1 MSIQLLLEPES
12 KNNKSLDLY
21 CNSIDASEL
30 KIDDLTT
37 FNLNVEGDLIVKNT
51 VYPTVVP
58 LGNAVSMMTGH
69 FSGLSYAVSPYVFLN
84 SLPQTYTL
92 GAVAQTVGGVGTATK
107 GVSTAY
113 IAICDNSLYSY
124 DFTFEFS
131 SGATGIV
138 NAYLVLQNN
147 SILNI
152 TQSIPLGT
160 SNYYR
165 VFGQF
170 QSFGGWGTDS
180 CDLTATLQAEYQD
193 NSTPLKETLYTTSK
207 SGINSVP
214 YLNSSLISVEVKL
227 SSNVPITLIRTI
239 GNIKCEYNDFTQNG
253 PF

>member
-1 MSIQLLLEPES
+1 MSIQILLEPDS

-21 CNSIDASEL
+21 CNKIEANEYKVDTLDATSIETDT
-30 KIDDLTT
+30 LTV
-37 FNLNVEGDLIVKNT
+37 NNT
-51 VYPTVVP
+51 VYPTIVP
-58 LGNAVSMMTGH
+58 LGNAISMMTGN
-69 FSGLSYAVSPYVFLN
+69 FSSLSYAVSPYVFLN
-84 SLPQTYTL
+84 SLPQTYILTP
-92 GAVAQTVGGVGTATK
+92 VAQTVGGVGT
-107 GVSTAY
+107 STLGLSSAY

-131 SGATGIV
+131 SGSVGIV

-147 SILNI
+147 VVLNI

-160 SNYYR
+160 DNYYR

-170 QSFGGWGTDS
+170 QSFGGWGTAS

-193 NSTPLKETLYTTSK
+193 NTLPLKETLYTTSK
-207 SGINSVP
+207 SGINNVP

-227 SSNVPITLIRTI
+227 SANVPITLTRTI
-239 GNIKCEYNDFTQNG
+239 GTIKCEYNDFTQNG